1 MTSPTCLIIRSGGS
15 YTGFKGG
22 HSGSKL
28 YSEDPKGKTVII
40 IYFAIYIFKLILE
53 ITHSSKFND
62 REPYISDGNVLEG
75 LNRNSMYVCRFG
87 RW

>member
-53 ITHSSKFND
+53 ITH
-62 REPYISDGNVLEG
+62 
-75 LNRNSMYVCRFG
+75 
-87 RW
+87 